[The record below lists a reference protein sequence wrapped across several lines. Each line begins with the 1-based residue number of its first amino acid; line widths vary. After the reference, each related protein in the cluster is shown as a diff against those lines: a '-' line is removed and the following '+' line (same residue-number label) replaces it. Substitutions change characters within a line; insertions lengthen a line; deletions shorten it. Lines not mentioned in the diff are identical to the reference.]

1 MKKYLVIGTGGVGGS
16 IAGFLALAGKD
27 VTCIARGKHL
37 EAIRKYGLHLKSDLK
52 GEHYLPVKACTAE
65 EYKDKAD
72 VVFVCVKGYSIDS
85 IKDVLEKSARPDTLV
100 IPILNVYGTG
110 PRIGRLVPSVKVLD
124 GCIYIVGFVSGEGEI
139 TQMGRIFRLIFGA
152 RPEQNIPQEAL
163 DEIADVLQSCGIKA
177 EVSDD
182 INRDTFIKWAFISAM
197 ACTGAYHDVPMGEV
211 QHDGPVRD
219 TFIGL
224 SRESAEMG
232 HRLGVAYPE
241 DPVAYNLKV
250 IDKLD
255 PHSTASMQKDLAK
268 GHQSEIQGMLFDV
281 IKLGEEL
288 GTDLT
293 TYRKVAAKFAD
304 LQT

>member
-1 MKKYLVIGTGGVGGS
+1 MKYLIVGTGGVGGS

-37 EAIRKYGLHLKSDLK
+37 EAMRRDGLHLKSDLK
-52 GEHYLPVKACTAE
+52 GEHFLPVKACTAE
-65 EYKDKAD
+65 EFDGKAD
-72 VVFVCVKGYSIDS
+72 VIFVCVKGYSVDS
-85 IKDVLEKSARPDTLV
+85 IKDVVERAAAPGTLV

-110 PRIGRLVPSVKVLD
+110 PRIGRLVPSVTVLD

-139 TQMGRIFRLIFGA
+139 TQMGSIFRMVFGA
-152 RPEQNIPQEAL
+152 RPEQGVARERMEA
-163 DEIADVLQSCGIKA
+163 IAEELRGCGIKV

-211 QHDGPVRD
+211 QHEGDVRD
-219 TFIGL
+219 TFVGL
-224 SRESAEMG
+224 SRESAEIG
-232 HRLGVAYPE
+232 RRSGVDFPE

-255 PHSTASMQKDLAK
+255 PYSTASMQKDIAR
-268 GHQSEIQGMLFDV
+268 GHESEIQGLLFDM
-281 IKLGEEL
+281 IALGERL
-288 GTDLT
+288 GVDMP
-293 TYRKVAAKFAD
+293 TYHKVAQKFRKA
-304 LQT
+304 

>member
-37 EAIRKYGLHLKSDLK
+37 EAIRKHGLHLKSDLK

-85 IKDVLEKSARPDTLV
+85 IKDVLEKSAHPDTLV

-139 TQMGRIFRLIFGA
+139 AQMGRIFRLIFGA

-163 DEIADVLQSCGIKA
+163 DEIAGVLQSCGIKA

-211 QHDGPVRD
+211 QHEGPVRD

-281 IKLGEEL
+281 IKLGEKL

-304 LQT
+304 LQA